1 MFLVLLFLH
10 STKPFQVSVEMLSTI
25 LRSNASALFRGN
37 KALQFQLL
45 RAATQSATAVS
56 VPEKPYQWEYE
67 NDAAL
72 PNKWP
77 AKACEFQNATVVQD
91 GARPQGPQADYPDL
105 KYHLP
110 YDTGKFR
117 LYCIPEA
124 FFNFL
129 HERTGVL
136 GPYILLWGG
145 LITLVS
151 KEYLIFQ
158 EEFGAFLAWFVVPP
172 VIATKLAPKIGKA
185 FRTKYND
192 EMMVLDRLK
201 ESKIQQFSNE
211 ADALDQDAARAD
223 SGKEMFDV
231 YSANA
236 ENMIEAEV
244 RTRQEQVY
252 EAFKR
257 RLDYQVALQTLEE
270 QVVQKQMVSWVK
282 QEVDKS
288 IRSQSQKE
296 GINQCL
302 KELKALAASNPSI

>member
-1 MFLVLLFLH
+1 
-10 STKPFQVSVEMLSTI
+10 MLSSI
-25 LRSNASALFRGN
+25 LRSNASAFFRGN
-37 KALQFQLL
+37 KMLHFQLV
-45 RAATQSATAVS
+45 RAAQSATVVS
-56 VPEKPYQWEYE
+56 DAAADKPYNWDYE

-72 PNKWP
+72 PDKWP
-77 AKACEFQNATVVQD
+77 AKACEFQNATVVAN
-91 GARPQGPQADYPDL
+91 GSSPKGPQAEYPDL

-124 FFNFL
+124 FFNFM

-145 LITLVS
+145 LVTLVS

-172 VIATKLAPKIGKA
+172 IVATKLAPKIGKA
-185 FRTKYND
+185 FRTKFND
-192 EMMVLDRLK
+192 EMMVLDKLK

-211 ADALDQDAARAD
+211 ADALDEDATRAD
-223 SGKEMFDV
+223 SGKEVFDV

-257 RLDYQVALQTLEE
+257 RLDYQVALQNLEE

-288 IRSQSQKE
+288 IRAQSQKE

-302 KELKALAASNPSI
+302 KELKALAASNPQI

>member
-1 MFLVLLFLH
+1 
-10 STKPFQVSVEMLSTI
+10 MLSSI
-25 LRSNASALFRGN
+25 LRLNASAVLRGN
-37 KALQFQLL
+37 KVLPFQLL
-45 RAATQSATAVS
+45 RASQSTTAVAS
-56 VPEKPYQWEYE
+56 AAPTDKPYQWEHE
-67 NDAAL
+67 NDAVL

-77 AKACEFQNATVVQD
+77 AKACEFQNATVVPE
-91 GARPQGPQADYPDL
+91 GSSPRGPQADYPEL

-117 LYCIPEA
+117 LFCVPEA
-124 FFNFL
+124 YFNFL

-145 LITLVS
+145 LVTLIS
-151 KEYLIFQ
+151 KEYFIFQ
-158 EEFGAFLAWFVVPP
+158 EEFGALFMWFIMPTLV
-172 VIATKLAPKIGKA
+172 ASKLAPKIGKK

-192 EMMVLDRLK
+192 EMMVLDKLK
-201 ESKIQQFSNE
+201 EAKIQQFSNE
-211 ADALDQDAARAD
+211 ADALDEDATRAD
-223 SGKEMFDV
+223 SGKEVFDV

-244 RTRQEQVY
+244 RTRQEQVH

-257 RLDYQVALQTLEE
+257 RLDYQVALQNLEE

-288 IRSQSQKE
+288 IRAQSQKA

-302 KELKALAASNPSI
+302 KELKALAASNPQI